1 MAVVVAVEA
10 DLSTLPNL
18 GGQSPR
24 SVFSLSIGATHRDS
38 GTVHRVDQRVVVEAG
53 LGRAWEGWLALQRD
67 LELPPGVV
75 QARVVLRDEFLGRV
89 GAITIRFEVPEAA
102 GLRFTTPILTDR
114 LRPVAKGTAPAP
126 VLLARREFAPSGRLY
141 CQFQVL
147 GAGASARDPAAVESR
162 YLLRHA
168 RGATVSQGVP
178 GPMTIAR
185 DGQLVSFFGLP
196 LDGLAAGP
204 YELVLSVLDR
214 ASGQTLERT
223 EAFRVAT
230 GS

>member
-1 MAVVVAVEA
+1 MAVEA

-18 GGQSPR
+18 GGESPR
-24 SVFSLSIGATHRDS
+24 SVFALGIAATHRDS
-38 GTVHRVDQRVVVEAG
+38 GKVEHVDQRVVVEAG
-53 LGRAWEGWLALQRD
+53 LGRTWEGWLALQRD

-102 GLRFTTPILTDR
+102 GVRLTTPILTDR
-114 LRPVAKGTAPAP
+114 LRPVPKGTAPTP
-126 VLLARREFAPSGRLY
+126 VLLARREFAPAGRLY

-147 GAGASARDPAAVESR
+147 GAGRPARDPTSVESR

-168 RGATVSQGVP
+168 LGATVSEGVS
-178 GPMTIAR
+178 GPMTVAG

-204 YELVLSVLDR
+204 YELVLIVEDR
-214 ASGQTLERT
+214 ASGKTLERI
-223 EAFRVAT
+223 EGFRVAN